1 MARDLG
7 FLATAASLLIFGMV
21 AVTHRNLFRAVIA
34 FLGVLLST
42 AVLFLLLQAETVAL
56 VQVMVYIGGVMIFLL
71 YGVLLTSELGGNMPH
86 GSLSVRLSAVAGCAA
101 LAALLLTGIWTSHFP
116 QQDTAAGPIAD
127 LKGVGLRLLDA
138 GGDGFLLP
146 FELVSVLLLAALLAA
161 IAMARKDRDS
171 TEDAA

>member
-1 MARDLG
+1 MIRELG
-7 FLATAASLLIFGMV
+7 FFATAAALLIFGMV

-71 YGVLLTSELGGNMPH
+71 YGVLLTSELGGNMLH
-86 GSLSVRLSAVAGCAA
+86 HSKSIRLSALAGCLI
-101 LAALLLTGIWTSHFP
+101 LAALLLAGIWTSHFP
-116 QQDTAAGPIAD
+116 QQDTAAPIAD
-127 LKGVGLRLLDA
+127 LKGIGLRLLDA
-138 GGDGFLLP
+138 GPEGFLFP

-161 IAMARKDRDS
+161 IAMARKDQEPKGGA
-171 TEDAA
+171 T